1 LSRIGKKPIPIP
13 QGVEVKIADGSATVK
28 GPKGTLTKK
37 LPAHVK
43 VEVTD
48 GHVACLAEHDRIS
61 MQMWGLTRMLLSNMI
76 TGVTTGFKKILD
88 IEGVGY
94 KAEVKGKTINIAV
107 GYSHPVN
114 IEAPEG
120 ITLKT
125 ETPTRITI
133 EGADKELVG
142 RLASEMRKVRPPEPY
157 KSKGIR
163 YVDEK
168 VRRKVGKAA
177 GK

>member
-1 LSRIGKKPIPIP
+1 
-13 QGVEVKIADGSATVK
+13 
-28 GPKGTLTKK
+28 
-37 LPAHVK
+37 
-43 VEVTD
+43 
-48 GHVACLAEHDRIS
+48 
-61 MQMWGLTRMLLSNMI
+61 
-76 TGVTTGFKKILD
+76 
-88 IEGVGY
+88 
-94 KAEVKGKTINIAV
+94 V

-133 EGADKELVG
+133 EGADKEMVG